1 MMVFVYLFHIMLLS
15 FLVSM
20 FINRLKQVWL
30 NLDAL
35 RRMNVIR
42 LKNSISY
49 DDELGAITI
58 TFFPISIIVLPFIPI
73 VSLFRSDRLSDFFL
87 KI

>member
-1 MMVFVYLFHIMLLS
+1 MMAFVYLFHIMLLS

-20 FINRLKQVWL
+20 FINKLKQVYL
-30 NLDAL
+30 NLDAI

-49 DDELGAITI
+49 DEELGAITI
-58 TFFPISIIVLPFIPI
+58 TFFPINLIVLPFLPMLAI
-73 VSLFRSDRLSDFFL
+73 FRSDRLSDFFL